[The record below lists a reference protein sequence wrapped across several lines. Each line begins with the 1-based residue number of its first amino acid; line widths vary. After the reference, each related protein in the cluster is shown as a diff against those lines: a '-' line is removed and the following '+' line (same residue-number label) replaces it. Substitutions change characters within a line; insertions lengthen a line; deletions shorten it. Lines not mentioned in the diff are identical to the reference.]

1 MIIVAIVQ
9 GILRLISCSWED
21 MKSDML
27 FNTQSIQWLAF
38 EICQTLYKKKMFS
51 IIANQIDVVQVLNK
65 SLNKSIH
72 KKKTDI

>member
-1 MIIVAIVQ
+1 
-9 GILRLISCSWED
+9 